1 MITVNHLLFTLTIER
16 HWSKQVSDAGY
27 SFKLMDQI
35 YWELVMPSAREVIVR
50 HLNELARRS

>member
-27 SFKLMDQI
+27 SFKLMNQI
-35 YWELVMPSAREVIVR
+35 YWELVAPNTREVIVR
-50 HLNELARRS
+50 CLNEMTRRS